1 MKSSAQF
8 LIFIKFQ
15 CRKISLRMFE
25 ILNNS
30 RYFELEK
37 NIIELGG
44 KIWLVRKIV
53 KFELAPN
60 AQLETLIKA
69 T

>member
-1 MKSSAQF
+1 
-8 LIFIKFQ
+8 
-15 CRKISLRMFE
+15 MFE

-30 RYFELEK
+30 RHFELEK

-44 KIWLVRKIV
+44 KIYWVKQIV

-60 AQLETLIKA
+60 AQSETLSTSTYLGVSK
-69 T
+69 